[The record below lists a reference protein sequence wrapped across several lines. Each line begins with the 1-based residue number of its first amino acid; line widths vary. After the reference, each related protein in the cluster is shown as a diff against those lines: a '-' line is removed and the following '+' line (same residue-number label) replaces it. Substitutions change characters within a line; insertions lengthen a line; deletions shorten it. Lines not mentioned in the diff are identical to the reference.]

1 MTIAGTAWQNSVS
14 VGISL
19 LRRVSPLHFQSFTLS
34 SNLSFSPHFPRSTP
48 RTFAVSMAN
57 ESRSGVVGF
66 KVSPSTDCVIQKGD
80 ITKWF
85 IDGSSDAIVV
95 EFIRHD
101 SNFHDFQRMTTLSEG
116 VEKEEGLSKNY
127 YQVDGSPK
135 LKIELVNPANEVML
149 GGGGADGAIHNAAG
163 PDLVRACYSVQEVQ
177 PGIRCPTGEARI
189 TPGFRLPASH
199 VIHTVGPIYNASRN
213 PQALL
218 RSAYRNSLAVAKENN
233 IQYIAF
239 PAISCGVFRYP
250 YDEAATIA
258 LSTIKEFS
266 QGLKEVRIFLGH
278 SVAFFTGVTKD
289 LDHLPG
295 GS

>member
-85 IDGSSDAIVV
+85 IDGSSDAIV
-95 EFIRHD
+95 
-101 SNFHDFQRMTTLSEG
+101 EG

>member
-57 ESRSGVVGF
+57 ESRSGVVRF

-85 IDGSSDAIVV
+85 IDGSSDAI
-95 EFIRHD
+95 
-101 SNFHDFQRMTTLSEG
+101 
-116 VEKEEGLSKNY
+116 
-127 YQVDGSPK
+127 
-135 LKIELVNPANEVML
+135 VNPANEVML

-266 QGLKEVRIFLGH
+266 QGLKEVHFVLYAPDIYN
-278 SVAFFTGVTKD
+278 VW
-289 LDHLPG
+289 LDKANELLKN
-295 GS
+295 

>member
-66 KVSPSTDCVIQKGD
+66 KVSPSTDCVIQK
-80 ITKWF
+80 
-85 IDGSSDAIVV
+85 
-95 EFIRHD
+95 
-101 SNFHDFQRMTTLSEG
+101 EG

-266 QGLKEVRIFLGH
+266 QGLKEGH